1 MKELLPKQDGGETT
15 LLGNADSRVRI
26 RSVRFNVKPRKTAC
40 KKKRGPPAMR
50 SRSRNKPAESEVGE
64 TLQARA
70 PTLQA
75 EDKKL

>member
-1 MKELLPKQDGGETT
+1 
-15 LLGNADSRVRI
+15 
-26 RSVRFNVKPRKTAC
+26 
-40 KKKRGPPAMR
+40 MR